1 MYAEAA
7 VEGGAVEA
15 EEDAVGDGGP
25 GGVLGVAVEAHLIV
39 GFGAELAEDGAPV
52 GGAGVGRH
60 RGEPP
65 TRSGASPRFLRIEEE
80 EEERWRWEEEVRERR
95 RRHAHAPRPRRGEA
109 RKWCCAFLLRTP
121 PPPPPPRV
129 PPSESAPAL
138 YLGRIALRELSPVR
152 KCGPAMIKQRPIVNP
167 EWPPS
172 GPCCFPV
179 AA

>member
-1 MYAEAA
+1 MDAEAA
-7 VEGGAVEA
+7 VDGGAVDA

-80 EEERWRWEEEVRERR
+80 EERWGWEEEVRERR
-95 RRHAHAPRPRRGEA
+95 RRHAHAHAHAPRPRRGE
-109 RKWCCAFLLRTP
+109 
-121 PPPPPPRV
+121 
-129 PPSESAPAL
+129 EI
-138 YLGRIALRELSPVR
+138 GRAHV
-152 KCGPAMIKQRPIVNP
+152 
-167 EWPPS
+167 
-172 GPCCFPV
+172 
-179 AA
+179 